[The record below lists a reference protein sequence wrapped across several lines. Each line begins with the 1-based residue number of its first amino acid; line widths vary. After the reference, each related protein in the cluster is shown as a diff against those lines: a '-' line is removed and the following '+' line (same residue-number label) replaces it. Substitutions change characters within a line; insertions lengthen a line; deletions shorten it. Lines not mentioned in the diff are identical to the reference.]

1 MDYKKEICPICLKEF
16 AEGDDIVVCPECG
29 TPHHRE
35 CWQENG
41 CCANIA
47 NHGENFEWHK
57 TQQSEEPSQPKP
69 DINAQ
74 QGNTNAPFHMPVIDP
89 LNTSDDRFENLCM
102 AGVNAGKDEKTT
114 DGMRIGDIA
123 FYIQQN
129 ARHYI
134 NKFIKNKKI
143 TFNWAALLFGPAW
156 FFYRKLYKAG
166 AIFLALTVAISL
178 FTYPLSDKL
187 YKEQQEIESMISSES
202 ENGEK
207 LTMEEYMAMAQN
219 KEYYNKTKSY
229 VEKASILLAVRAIP
243 HILAAILAN
252 EIYRRKIKS
261 DLGDIN
267 SASEDKMMQRMLIV
281 QRGGVSFL
289 WGAVVL
295 FAADYIV
302 PMLMSAGRFIMDL
315 F

>member
-35 CWQENG
+35 CWKENG

-57 TQQSEEPSQPKP
+57 TQQSEEPAPQTQS
-69 DINAQ
+69 DYNSQ
-74 QGNTNAPFHMPVIDP
+74 QGNTNAPFQMPVIDP

-102 AGVNAGKDEKTT
+102 AGVNADKDEKT

-134 NKFIKNKKI
+134 NKFIKNKKV

-166 AIFLALTVAISL
+166 AVFLALTVAISL
-178 FTYPLSDKL
+178 FTYPLSEKL
-187 YKEQQEIESMISSES
+187 YKEQLELEAMITSQS
-202 ENGEK
+202 ENSEK
-207 LTMEEYMAMAQN
+207 LTMEDYMAMAQDT
-219 KEYYNKTKSY
+219 EYVNRTKSY
-229 VEKASILLAVRAIP
+229 VKRSAIVLAVRAIP
-243 HILAAILAN
+243 HLAAALLAN
-252 EIYRRKIKS
+252 EFYKRKIKR
-261 DLGDIN
+261 DLEAVN
-267 SASEDKMMQRMLIV
+267 QASEDKTMRRMLIV
-281 QRGGVSFL
+281 QRG
-289 WGAVVL
+289 
-295 FAADYIV
+295 
-302 PMLMSAGRFIMDL
+302 
-315 F
+315 

>member
-1 MDYKKEICPICLKEF
+1 MDYKKELCPICLKEF

-35 CWQENG
+35 CWKENG
-41 CCANIA
+41 CCANTA

-57 TQQSEEPSQPKP
+57 TQQSEEPAPQP
-69 DINAQ
+69 DFSAQ
-74 QGNTNAPFHMPVIDP
+74 QGNTNAPFQMPDFDP
-89 LNTSDDRFENLCM
+89 LSTSDERFENLCM
-102 AGVNAGKDEKTT
+102 AGVNAGKDETT

-134 NKFIKNKKI
+134 NKFIKNKKV

-166 AIFLALTVAISL
+166 AVFLALTVAISL
-178 FTYPLSDKL
+178 FTYPVSEKL
-187 YKEQQEIESMISSES
+187 YKEQQELEAMITSQS
-202 ENGEK
+202 ENSEK
-207 LTMEEYMAMAQN
+207 PTMEEYMAMAQDT
-219 KEYYNKTKSY
+219 EYVNRTKSY
-229 VEKASILLAVRAIP
+229 VERAAILLAVRAVP
-243 HILAAILAN
+243 HIAAALLAN
-252 EIYRRKIKS
+252 ELYKRKIKR
-261 DLGDIN
+261 DLEAVN
-267 SASEDKMMQRMLIV
+267 QASEDKTMRRMLIV

-302 PMLMSAGRFIMDL
+302 PILMSVGKFIMDL